1 MQRQEEHQALSIY
14 FYAILMSIKG
24 IVESLWL
31 TLFPQKITRPPSE
44 TRARPAHPRKFSAA
58 STLSS
63 TPTLVE
69 PSEEHC
75 TLDTVSLASSDT
87 LVDEPESLSRTSS
100 IDKKHSLCPESCKK
114 HLAKF
119 RKSRSTSPPTSPTR
133 PSSQAPLLS
142 PRRSNTMPMKKFA
155 NSPCKV
161 LRRLGSHPPPP
172 TRSQTLDTFT
182 IPEASQRSQETSV
195 EREQFGLRSVSVSG
209 KPTSRRRRKA

>member
-24 IVESLWL
+24 IVESLWR

-44 TRARPAHPRKFSAA
+44 TRARPHHPRKFSAA

-119 RKSRSTSPPTSPTR
+119 RSKSRSTSPPTSPTK
-133 PSSQAPLLS
+133 PSSQTS
-142 PRRSNTMPMKKFA
+142 SRSNTMPMKKFA

-161 LRRLGSHPPPP
+161 LQRLGSHPPPP
-172 TRSQTLDTFT
+172 TRSQTSDTFT
-182 IPEASQRSQETSV
+182 ISETSQKSQETPV